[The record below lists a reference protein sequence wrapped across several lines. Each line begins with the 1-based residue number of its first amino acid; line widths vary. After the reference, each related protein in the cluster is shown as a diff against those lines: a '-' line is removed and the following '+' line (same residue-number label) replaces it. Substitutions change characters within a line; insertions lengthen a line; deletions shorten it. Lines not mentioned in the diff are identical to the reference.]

1 MRYKNRRIT
10 ALMVTACLVT
20 ACLLSAGWLAM
31 PVHAEEKQ
39 AATEAQPTKGVNA
52 KEKQGKQ
59 AFYPA
64 LTAREE
70 KLEAALRADT
80 EGNFPEIP
88 LSEVMTYFSEL
99 HNVPIVIQRTDLK
112 AINLTVDE
120 PIDVKLTDISLKNAL
135 IQILD
140 PIDLTYVV
148 DRDLIL
154 ITSKVKAAEMLK
166 TRVYPVGDLCR
177 SGPDDYQVLEEAI
190 RNANLGDWKWEELR
204 SAPGG
209 LGGSVGPQPRR
220 VVNQVGGT
228 ISEVAESQS
237 LVISQTYHAHN
248 AIVELLT
255 QLRQARAAQLKSPD
269 PAL

>member
-1 MRYKNRRIT
+1 MRYKNRRTT
-10 ALMVTACLVT
+10 ALMVT

-31 PVHAEEKQ
+31 SVHAEEKQ
-39 AATEAQPTKGVNA
+39 A
-52 KEKQGKQ
+52 KQ

-64 LTAREE
+64 LTEREE

-80 EGNFPEIP
+80 ECEFPEIP
-88 LSEVMTYFSEL
+88 LEEVITFFSEL

-112 AINLTVDE
+112 DINLTVDE
-120 PIDVKLTDISLKNAL
+120 PIDVKLTDLSLKNAL

-140 PIDLTYVV
+140 PIELTYVV

-154 ITSKVKAAEMLK
+154 ITSKDKAAQMLK
-166 TRVYPVGDLCR
+166 PRVYPVGDLCR
-177 SGPDDYQVLEEAI
+177 SGPDDYQILAEAI
-190 RNANLGDWKWEELR
+190 RNSNLGDWKWEELP

-209 LGGSVGPQPRR
+209 FGGGVGPQPRR
-220 VVNQVGGT
+220 VVNHAGGT
-228 ISEVAESQS
+228 ISEVPESHS